1 MGESTIDT
9 EIRKK
14 GLNVLFKN
22 LGEVDTIRFLSQV
35 TTEKR
40 DYMKLQ
46 NEMFN
51 GMSVKEI
58 YKKANDYYE
67 KKTQEKYSHSGT
79 PREQV

>member
-1 MGESTIDT
+1 MGEITKDT

-14 GLNVLFKN
+14 GLNILFKN

-46 NEMFN
+46 DEMFN

-58 YKKANDYYE
+58 YKKADDYYE
-67 KKTQEKYSHSGT
+67 KKKQEKA
-79 PREQV
+79 

>member
-1 MGESTIDT
+1 MEELTKDT

-14 GLNVLFKN
+14 GLNILFKN
-22 LGEVDTIRFLSQV
+22 LGEVNTIRFLSQV
-35 TTEKR
+35 ITEKR

-46 NEMFN
+46 DEMFN

-67 KKTQEKYSHSGT
+67 KKTTDQIL
-79 PREQV
+79 P